1 MKIMPVQCKT
11 CPFRDDVDP
20 IHKMAEAPTIEIV
33 LSKASRIC
41 HSTGKNNAFHKRTG
55 KREMLCRGA
64 RNLQLKVFFGL
75 GFLEA
80 PTDEAWLKKCRELGI
95 QPDQGKLK

>member
-11 CPFRDDVDP
+11 CPFRDDVDG
-20 IHKMAEAPTIEIV
+20 IHKAAMAPTIEVV

-41 HSTGKNNAFHKRTG
+41 HSTGKNAFHKRTG

-64 RNLQLKVFFGL
+64 RDYQLMIFHRM

-80 PTDEAWLKKCRELGI
+80 PTDAAWLKKCRELGI
-95 QPDQGKLK
+95 EPDQGKLL